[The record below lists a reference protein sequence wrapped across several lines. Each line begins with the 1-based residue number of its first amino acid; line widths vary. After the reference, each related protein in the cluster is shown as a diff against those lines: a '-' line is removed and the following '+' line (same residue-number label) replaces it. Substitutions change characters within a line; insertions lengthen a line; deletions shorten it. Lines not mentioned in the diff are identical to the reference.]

1 MRAIFSTALALGL
14 TLCGAAEA
22 QSVRKAC
29 HVMDLCAGVEPGG
42 GRIMDCLRAHKDQLS
57 EKCVMAIG
65 MSVLNRP
72 IRTPPGPGAP
82 APSGAPGGQDDTMDE
97 PPPGAP
103 GAAPPPGQAQPQ
115 PPK

>member
-57 EKCVMAIG
+57 QECIMAIG
-65 MSVLNRP
+65 LQVLNRSSRP
-72 IRTPPGPGAP
+72 SPRVGGAAP
-82 APSGAPGGQDDTMDE
+82 AGAPGGQDDTMDE
-97 PPPGAP
+97 PAP
-103 GAAPPPGQAQPQ
+103 GAAPPGQAPPE